1 MDETESG
8 NTFEWITAN
17 TAGMQNFLQGSRL
30 TKVLHGFV
38 MFYKVLQGSSAVCWM
53 CIIEMRSN
61 PCRTLPF
68 DDSVLQGGPPAVW
81 WGVQEVD
88 PCWQV
93 PSLLLCLPSPG
104 IKQILKQNGESR
116 LEKEGEKKDSEFYEN
131 DTLPH
136 VKISVLHPASLAR
149 EQGLRAFQVVV
160 GHLCLNKQREKLG
173 LKIRSNCVFTIGN
186 CHISYQRY
194 HKRPWS
200 LRAWIDKGRS
210 KSCIVEVGT

>member
-116 LEKEGEKKDSEFYEN
+116 LGKEGEKKDSEFYEN

-160 GHLCLNKQREKLG
+160 GHLCLNKQREKNLG
-173 LKIRSNCVFTIGN
+173 SSLDQIVCSQLGTAIFPIKDTTKGPGVFAPGLIRDVP
-186 CHISYQRY
+186 RV
-194 HKRPWS
+194 
-200 LRAWIDKGRS
+200 A
-210 KSCIVEVGT
+210 

>member
-1 MDETESG
+1 M
-8 NTFEWITAN
+8 I
-17 TAGMQNFLQGSRL
+17 L
-30 TKVLHGFV
+30 
-38 MFYKVLQGSSAVCWM
+38 FYKAG
-53 CIIEMRSN
+53 
-61 PCRTLPF
+61 
-68 DDSVLQGGPPAVW
+68 
-81 WGVQEVD
+81 
-88 PCWQV
+88 
-93 PSLLLCLPSPG
+93 LLLFGEVYKKLIPVDKSRASFSAFHLLVSFF
-104 IKQILKQNGESR
+104 LKQNVESR
-116 LEKEGEKKDSEFYEN
+116 LGKEGEKKDSEFYEN